1 MISEEVM
8 RRVIDTN
15 LLGSLANLQ
24 EASRLM
30 ARNRHG
36 SIINVSSIIGRFGND
51 GQTVYAASKAAV
63 IGMTMAAA
71 KELAPK
77 NIRVNA
83 VAPGFIDTAMT
94 RQLQP
99 DKFQQR
105 VAGIRMGRIGTAEE
119 VGHAVVFLASDMSS
133 YVTGQVLGVDG
144 GMII

>member
-1 MISEEVM
+1 MHA
-8 RRVIDTN
+8 VIDTN
-15 LLGSLANLQ
+15 LVGCLVHLQ

-30 ARNRHG
+30 TRNRQG
-36 SIINVSSIIGRFGND
+36 SIINLSSIIGRFGNE

-77 NIRVNA
+77 NIRINA

-94 RQLQP
+94 RQLP
-99 DKFQQR
+99 PEKFQQR
-105 VAGIRMGRIGTAEE
+105 MAGIRMGRIGTAEE
-119 VGHAVVFLASDMSS
+119 VAQVIVFLASDMSS